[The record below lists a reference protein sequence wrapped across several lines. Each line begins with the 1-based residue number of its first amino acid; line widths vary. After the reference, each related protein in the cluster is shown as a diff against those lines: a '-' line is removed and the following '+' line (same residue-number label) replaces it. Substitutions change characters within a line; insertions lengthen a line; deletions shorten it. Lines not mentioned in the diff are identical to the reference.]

1 MLDRQRHHRVHFS
14 DVWDEMMRVPWYTNL
29 TMENVIYHSKS
40 RHLAV
45 QQQHAKPLVHQPS
58 YKLRYYY
65 LDLAHG
71 GSFHSLAEDNSV
83 KEEDLAEIW
92 EQVEEADAKELAQFV
107 QEKAFVKI
115 KLHEVPDGTVII
127 DGVWVRVWKIK
138 QGKKILKSR
147 MCARGCFDPQKAEL
161 STLQIHYGKSPFPA
175 APALDCSSDGHMS

>member
-175 APALDCSSDGHMS
+175 TTAIDCSSDGHLS